1 VKAAVDKWGT
11 VDVLVNNAGITR
23 DGLMMRMKPEQWS
36 EVIDTNLSAVFFATQ
51 AATKVMG
58 KARKGRIINITS
70 VVGVVG
76 ELRELHSPSFF
87 PKERERRSQCATLSP
102 RGEKNRTWSDPRL
115 NTTTTTTTT
124 TPKTTKPKQ

>member
-1 VKAAVDKWGT
+1 MKADVSKREELDALVKAAVDKWGT

-23 DGLMMRMKPEQWS
+23 DGLMMRMKPEAWH

-58 KARKGRIINITS
+58 KARKGRIVNITS

-76 ELRELHSPSFF
+76 ECRSLYVDAAPPPPVGGGGEEGESGAPRARAAP
-87 PKERERRSQCATLSP
+87 RRAAPLP
-102 RGEKNRTWSDPRL
+102 RP
-115 NTTTTTTTT
+115 
-124 TPKTTKPKQ
+124 